1 MANDDRIYAVARRL
15 LTMQQEGH
23 ELVAVLSAQAGET
36 DALLSRARQI
46 DPAASGATLDVLLS
60 AGEQISVALCALAL
74 RRLGADTV
82 ALNGTQIGLLTNNR
96 HTDAT
101 PLHLTNNR
109 LERELCSGKLVLVTG
124 FQGVNTHGDITT
136 LGRGGSD
143 TTAVAL
149 AAFLRAERCIIFTD
163 VDGVYTA
170 DPRKDPQAVKLTH
183 LGYDEMLLMA
193 QNGAKVLHERSVE
206 LAGKYGVPL
215 EVRSGFSDAEGT
227 RIGA

>member
-1 MANDDRIYAVARRL
+1 MANADRIYAAARRL

-46 DPAASGATLDVLLS
+46 DPAASGAALDALLS
-60 AGEQISVALCALAL
+60 AGEQISVGLCALAL
-74 RRLGADTV
+74 KRLGADTV
-82 ALNGTQIGLLTNNR
+82 ALNGAQIGLLTDAR

-101 PLHLTNNR
+101 PLRLTNNR
-109 LERELCSGKLVLVTG
+109 VERELRSGKIVLVTG
-124 FQGVNTHGDITT
+124 FQGVNAHGDITT

-149 AAFLRAERCIIFTD
+149 AAFLHAERCIIFTD

-170 DPRKDPQAVKLTH
+170 DPRRDPQAVKLTH
-183 LGYDEMLLMA
+183 LGYGEMLFMA
-193 QNGAKVLHERSVE
+193 QNGAKVLHERSVA
-206 LAGKYGVPL
+206 LAEKYRVLL
-215 EVRSGFSDAEGT
+215 EVRSGFSDTEGT
-227 RIGA
+227 HIGA